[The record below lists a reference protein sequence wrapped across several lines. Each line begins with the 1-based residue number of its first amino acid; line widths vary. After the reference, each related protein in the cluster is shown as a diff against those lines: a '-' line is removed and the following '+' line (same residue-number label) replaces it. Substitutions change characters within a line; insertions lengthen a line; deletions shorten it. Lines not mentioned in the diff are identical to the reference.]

1 MNGTVRALA
10 VFDDGND
17 PALYAGG
24 DFTHADTRRV
34 DHIAKWDGKHWSRV
48 GGGLNGSIEG
58 SSMLVY
64 DDGSGPALYVGG
76 KFTAAGRGRVPANG
90 IARWDGQ
97 KWSSLGEGV
106 RGEEAK
112 VETMAA
118 FNDGSGEAL
127 FVGGLFEEAGGIRA
141 ENIAKW
147 DGARWHSVGEG
158 LSGGYSRGREGARS
172 MAVFNEGG

>member
-127 FVGGLFEEAGGIRA
+127 FVGGLFEEAGGFERKISPSGTVLDGIR
-141 ENIAKW
+141 
-147 DGARWHSVGEG
+147 
-158 LSGGYSRGREGARS
+158 SGKG
-172 MAVFNEGG
+172 